1 MVFPHRKIEGKRF
14 SFSVPNICPCGNY
27 SSASPRFLATLPL
40 PPGSF
45 PRAHSQ
51 GTQSQVG
58 AVSATRPLTRVGFVF
73 SRGAF
78 LWKETLRCC
87 DAAQAWKPNET
98 I

>member
-1 MVFPHRKIEGKRF
+1 MVFIFCSEYLSLWELFQRVSPVSLRR
-14 SFSVPNICPCGNY
+14 CPCL
-27 SSASPRFLATLPL
+27 LAL
-40 PPGSF
+40 S
-45 PRAHSQ
+45 REAHSQ

-78 LWKETLRCC
+78 LWKETLGRC